1 MTKINKY
8 LPTIKE
14 MIDEL
19 DNIGSDNFLQKYR
32 GYEGYTSSDEGSID
46 FLFDF
51 IKYNDKKE
59 FMAKMKELYLKQ
71 LETGS
76 IDDNQDDDY
85 IYEQYLMQEKL
96 NEEYWEYV
104 SKKENEEGYT
114 PTPEEEQQ
122 NFEQRLKGGEI
133 K

>member
-1 MTKINKY
+1 MTKLTRH
-8 LPTIKE
+8 LPTMKE

-19 DNIGSDNFLQKYR
+19 DNIGSDKFLQKYG
-32 GYEGYTSSDEGSID
+32 GYEGYDSYDTGSID

-96 NEEYWEYV
+96 NEEYWEYI

-114 PTPEEEQQ
+114 PTPEEEEK
-122 NFEQRLKGGEI
+122 NFEQRLKDGEI